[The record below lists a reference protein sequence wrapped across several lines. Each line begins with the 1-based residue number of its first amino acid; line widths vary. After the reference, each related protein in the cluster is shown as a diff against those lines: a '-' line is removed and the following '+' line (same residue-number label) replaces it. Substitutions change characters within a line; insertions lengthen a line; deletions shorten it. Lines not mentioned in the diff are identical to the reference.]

1 MKRHLLVCCMFFLMI
16 SGHAL
21 AQSGINISKKN
32 ISIRDALYEVERQSQ
47 HSVAF
52 DEGILNVDRKITLS
66 VKNKPLAE
74 VLNTILENTNC
85 TFTIKNKH
93 IIIMRKDAKEDV
105 LTKAITGNVV
115 DSIGQPVIGAVI
127 TVLNEDIST
136 ATDAKGNFKIANV
149 PIGSTLKVSYMG
161 FLTQNIRVG
170 YSDKIN
176 IRLQQD
182 AHLLEE
188 IVVVGYATVKKKD
201 LTTAVAIVSTEDIN
215 ERPITQAAQALQGRA
230 AGVQVVQSSGEPGG
244 GLMVRVRGTS
254 SFQAGNEPLYVVDG
268 LPMTNI
274 ANLSPNDIAS
284 MQVLKDASSAAI
296 YGARAA
302 NGVVVITTKRG
313 KGGIRSLSLN
323 SYAGISK
330 IGNTIDAL
338 NTAQYKEYLK
348 DLKKQ
353 VPTTTLIPEDENRYT
368 DWNKEYFGTGINQSH
383 QLALTDGTEKLQYYI
398 SGGYMEDKGIIEKA
412 NFKRYNFRANVNNKQ
427 TDWLSLGF
435 SIGYTRTN
443 GRTIPHNKTAMR
455 GGSILSVVNTP
466 PYMQKWDA
474 FNPGAYD
481 EFTYGSQFF
490 SPFLASASDDTYSTS
505 RIVGVTNLDFTIID
519 GLHYKVNFGID
530 EDNSTGESY
539 LAPGANGESRSYNG
553 LYSVSA
559 SKNFEWLL
567 ENLMTYDKKFDK
579 SSLSVLG
586 GATLQRALNEGNG
599 GGGHDVLG
607 PSLNLVNIIIPDQ
620 SWSSKGSWSLLS
632 YLARVS
638 YDYDGKYLL
647 SANMRTDG
655 SSKFAPGNKW
665 GVFPSASAAWRIS
678 AEPFMKSTASYLDD
692 LKVRVGWGKT
702 GNQGGIG
709 NYDWMATYW
718 ASRNI
723 PKPEDENQTP
733 GMNTGLASK
742 GYRGLTWE
750 KTTQY
755 NVGVDATLF
764 NSRLNLILDVYYKYT
779 NDLLKTF
786 YPPGTAG
793 STYNIL
799 TNMGEMSNKGLEI
812 AINSKNIIQPRFK
825 WNSEFNISF
834 NKNRAENIGITPVEY
849 YATMYSNNQP
859 AIILKNKS
867 RLGTF
872 FGYRTNGVDPETGD
886 VVYLDLDG
894 NGRITPEDRTVL
906 GDAQPLFTGGLTN
919 TFTYSNFSLS
929 LFFQGSYGN
938 DIFNATKMDITGM
951 QDFRNQSLEV
961 LDRWKRPG
969 MVTDIPRPG
978 NRENIWNSDRYIEDG
993 SYLRLKN
1000 VSFMYDFDTK
1010 GRLSK
1015 LGIKKL
1021 QPYITAQNLWTWTKY
1036 SGYDPEVN
1044 AYGSSALELGVDYG
1058 TYPQSRTFVLG
1069 INVEF

>member
-1 MKRHLLVCCMFFLMI
+1 MKKHLLVCCMFFLILM
-16 SGHAL
+16 GHAL
-21 AQSGINISKKN
+21 AQSGISISKKN
-32 ISIRDALYEVERQSQ
+32 ISIRDALYEIERQSQ
-47 HSVAF
+47 HAVAF
-52 DEGILNVDRKITLS
+52 DEGTLNVDQKINLS

-74 VLNTILENTNC
+74 VLNIILQQTDC

-93 IIIMRKDAKEDV
+93 IIITPKEIKGDV
-105 LTKAITGNVV
+105 QKRTVTGSVSDSTGRPIVGAIL
-115 DSIGQPVIGAVI
+115 
-127 TVLNEDIST
+127 TVLGQDIT
-136 ATDAKGNFKIANV
+136 TVTNTEGNFKIANV
-149 PIGSTLKVSYMG
+149 PANATVRVTYVGFISRNVRIGSNEK
-161 FLTQNIRVG
+161 LTIT
-170 YSDKIN
+170 
-176 IRLQQD
+176 LQQE
-182 AHLLEE
+182 AKELEE
-188 IVVVGYATVKKKD
+188 IVVVGYATVRKKD
-201 LTTAVAIVSTEDIN
+201 LTTAVAVVSTEDIN
-215 ERPITQAAQALQGRA
+215 ERPITQAAQALQGKA
-230 AGVQVVQSSGEPGG
+230 AGVQVVQPSGEPGG

-268 LPMTNI
+268 LPMNNI
-274 ANLSPNDIAS
+274 ANLSPNDIES

-313 KGGIRSLSLN
+313 KGGIRSLSLS
-323 SYAGISK
+323 SYAGISR

-338 NTAQYKEYLK
+338 NTEQYKEYLR

-353 VPTTTLIPEDENRYT
+353 VPTTTLIPDDENRYT
-368 DWNKEYFGTGINQSH
+368 NWNDEYFGTGINQSH

-455 GGSILSVVNTP
+455 GGSILSVINTP
-466 PYMQKWDA
+466 PYMQKWDP

-490 SPFLASASDDTYSTS
+490 SPFLASASDDTYKTS
-505 RIVGVTNLDFTIID
+505 RMVGVTNLDFTIRK
-519 GLHYKVNFGID
+519 GLHYKINFGID
-530 EDNSTGESY
+530 EDSSTGENY

-553 LYSVSA
+553 IYSVSA

-567 ENLMTYDKKFDK
+567 ENLVTYDTKFNK
-579 SSLSVLG
+579 NNLSILG
-586 GATLQRALNEGNG
+586 GATMQKAFNEGNG

-607 PSLNLVNIIIPDQ
+607 PSLGLVNIIDPDQ
-620 SWSSKGSWSLLS
+620 SWSNKASWSLLS

-655 SSKFAPGNKW
+655 SSKFAPGHKW

-678 AEPFMKSTASYLDD
+678 AEPFMKPTASYLDD
-692 LKVRVGWGKT
+692 LKLRVGWGKT

-723 PKPEDENQTP
+723 PKPEDQNQTP
-733 GMNTGLASK
+733 GMNTGLSSK

-755 NVGVDATLF
+755 NIGLDASLF
-764 NSRLNLILDVYYKYT
+764 NSRLNFIVDVYYKYT

-812 AINSKNIIQPRFK
+812 AINSKNIVKYKFR

-872 FGYRTNGVDPETGD
+872 FGYRTHGIDPETGD
-886 VVYLDLDG
+886 VIYQDLDG
-894 NGRITPEDRTVL
+894 NGRITPEDRTIL
-906 GDAQPLFTGGLTN
+906 GDAQPLFTGGITN
-919 TFTYSNFSLS
+919 TFTYSNFSVS

-938 DIFNATKMDITGM
+938 HIFNASKMDMTGM

-969 MVTDIPRPG
+969 MVTDVPRPG

-993 SYLRLKN
+993 SYLRLKSL
-1000 VSFMYDFDTK
+1000 SFTYDFDTK

-1015 LGIKKL
+1015 LGVRKL
-1021 QPYITAQNLWTWTKY
+1021 QPYFTAQNLWTWTKY

-1044 AYGSSALELGVDYG
+1044 AYGSSALELGIDYG
-1058 TYPQSRTFVLG
+1058 TYPQAKTFVLG

>member
-1 MKRHLLVCCMFFLMI
+1 MFFLI
-16 SGHAL
+16 LTGHAL
-21 AQSGINISKKN
+21 GQSGISISKKN
-32 ISIRDALYEVERQSQ
+32 ISIRDALYEIERQSQ
-47 HSVAF
+47 HAVAF
-52 DEGILNVDRKITLS
+52 DEGTLNVDQKINLS

-74 VLNTILENTNC
+74 VLNIILQQTDC

-93 IIIMRKDAKEDV
+93 IIITPKEIKGDVQKRTVTGSVSDSTGRPIVGAV
-105 LTKAITGNVV
+105 LTVLGQDIT
-115 DSIGQPVIGAVI
+115 
-127 TVLNEDIST
+127 TVTNTE
-136 ATDAKGNFKIANV
+136 GNFKMANV
-149 PIGSTLKVSYMG
+149 PANATVRVTYVGFISRNVRIGSNEK
-161 FLTQNIRVG
+161 LTIT
-170 YSDKIN
+170 
-176 IRLQQD
+176 LQQE
-182 AHLLEE
+182 AKELEE
-188 IVVVGYATVKKKD
+188 IVVVGYATVRKKD
-201 LTTAVAIVSTEDIN
+201 LTTAVAVVSTEDIN
-215 ERPITQAAQALQGRA
+215 ERPITQAAQALQGKA
-230 AGVQVVQSSGEPGG
+230 AGVQVVQPSGEPGG

-268 LPMTNI
+268 LPMNNI
-274 ANLSPNDIAS
+274 ANLSPNDIES

-313 KGGIRSLSLN
+313 KGGVRSLSLS
-323 SYAGISK
+323 SYAGVSR

-338 NTAQYKEYLK
+338 NTEQYKEYLR

-353 VPTTTLIPEDENRYT
+353 VPTTTLIPDDENRYT
-368 DWNKEYFGTGINQSH
+368 NWNDEYFGTGINQSH

-455 GGSILSVVNTP
+455 GGSILSVINTP
-466 PYMQKWDA
+466 PYMQKWDP

-490 SPFLASASDDTYSTS
+490 SPFLASASDDTYKTS
-505 RIVGVTNLDFTIID
+505 RIVGLTNLDFTIIK

-530 EDNSTGESY
+530 EDSSTGENY

-553 LYSVSA
+553 MYSVSA

-567 ENLMTYDKKFDK
+567 ENLVTYDTKFNK
-579 SSLSVLG
+579 NSLSILG
-586 GATLQRALNEGNG
+586 GATMQKAFNEGNG
-599 GGGHDVLG
+599 GGGYDVLG
-607 PSLNLVNIIIPDQ
+607 PSLGLVNIINPDQ
-620 SWSSKGSWSLLS
+620 SWSNKASWSLLS

-655 SSKFAPGNKW
+655 SSKFAPGHKW

-678 AEPFMKSTASYLDD
+678 AEPFMKSTVDYLDD
-692 LKVRVGWGKT
+692 LKLRVGWGKT

-723 PKPEDENQTP
+723 PKPEDQNQTP
-733 GMNTGLASK
+733 GMNTGLSSK

-755 NVGVDATLF
+755 NVGLDASFF
-764 NSRLNLILDVYYKYT
+764 NSRLNFIVDVYYKYT

-812 AINSKNIIQPRFK
+812 AINSKNVVKPKFK

-872 FGYRTNGVDPETGD
+872 FGYRTQGIDPETGD
-886 VVYLDLDG
+886 VIYQDLDG
-894 NGRITPEDRTVL
+894 NGRITPEDRTIL
-906 GDAQPLFTGGLTN
+906 GDAQPLFTGGITN
-919 TFTYSNFSLS
+919 TFTYSNFSVS

-938 DIFNATKMDITGM
+938 HIFNASKMDMTGM

-969 MVTDIPRPG
+969 MVTDVPRPG

-1000 VSFMYDFDTK
+1000 LSFTYDFSTK

-1015 LGIKKL
+1015 LGIRKL
-1021 QPYITAQNLWTWTKY
+1021 QPYFTAQNLWTWTKY

-1044 AYGSSALELGVDYG
+1044 AYGSSALELGIDYG
-1058 TYPQSRTFVLG
+1058 TYPQAKTFVLG